1 MPDWKPEIGRRLAN
15 LKLEPTREAAILEEL
30 SQYLADC
37 QAEWLASAATEA
49 EAYQQTL
56 DELSGSELL
65 ARELRSMERQSNPE
79 PVVLGTNWRA
89 NMIANLWRDLRF
101 GLRMLRKSPGFTVV
115 AALTLA
121 LGIGAN
127 TAIFSVVNGVLLRPL
142 PYPEPERLVTVW
154 ERYAALN
161 IEQNDPAAAN
171 YADWKAQSQ
180 SFDSLAMFSWVKGV
194 NLSGGGEPVRI
205 LSASVTANLFQALR
219 VGPLLGRVFTAEEET
234 PGRDQVALL
243 GYNLWK
249 SRFGGDPAVVGK
261 TIELD
266 AQNCTV
272 VGVMEPGFVFPGG
285 TGINPAADLWRP
297 LALPA
302 QEWQNRSW
310 HDYQVIGRLK
320 RGVSLD
326 QARVEMD
333 ALQARI
339 QKANPSTSAGTHCKL
354 IALREQSVGG
364 VRRSLL
370 VLFGA
375 AAFVLLI
382 ACANVANLS
391 LARAA
396 ARQREFAIRTA
407 LGAGRWPIIRQS
419 LVESTLLALVG
430 AGLGA
435 LLAVWGTR
443 ALVASAGSQIA
454 ESAPGWNEIGVDL
467 SVLGF
472 TLVVAFSTGI
482 IFGLA
487 PAFQAA
493 RPDATAALKDGG
505 RGLTAGLRR
514 NRLRSALVVAE
525 IALASVLL
533 IGAGLLLQSFL
544 KLQSV
549 PPGFN
554 PTRVLTFELGLPK
567 ARFEEQLPRAS
578 LVERLCERLQALP
591 GVEAAGATHN
601 LPMSGG
607 LNLGF
612 EIEGR
617 PPLQPGQ
624 FQTAEVTSVTPDYL
638 KAMQITMLAG
648 RPFDKRDTRDAAPVC
663 LINEELAKRYFAN
676 ENPIGKRMV
685 RLLNPNTSWE
695 IVGVYQGVRHHG
707 LAEQA
712 RPGIFVSYT
721 QRPVGFT
728 VSLALS
734 TTGDP
739 LSLAGAASAAVRE
752 VDKDLPVTKLRTME
766 SVVSS
771 SIAQPRFR
779 SLLLGLFGA
788 LAVALAAVGVYG
800 VISFSVTQRT
810 HEFGIRMAL
819 GAQTGDVLR
828 LVAREGMLLVA
839 CGIGLGVVGALG
851 LTRVIATLLFGVKPT
866 DLMTFVAVVAVIG
879 GIGLLACV
887 IPARRATKVD
897 PIEALRRD

>member
-1 MPDWKPEIGRRLAN
+1 VPDWKSEIKRRLQN
-15 LKLEPTREAAILEEL
+15 LRLEPAREAAIVEEL
-30 SQYLADC
+30 AQYLDDC
-37 QAEWLASAATEA
+37 HAELLAEGATKA
-49 EAYQQTL
+49 EAYQKTL
-56 DELSGSELL
+56 AELSGSELL
-65 ARELRSMERQSNPE
+65 ARELRRMERRSNPE
-79 PVVLGTNWRA
+79 PVVLGTNRRT
-89 NMIANLWRDLRF
+89 NMIANLWQDLRF

-115 AALTLA
+115 AAFTLA
-121 LGIGAN
+121 IGIGAN

-154 ERYAALN
+154 ERYPALN

-171 YADWKAQSQ
+171 YADWKAQSR
-180 SFDSLAMFSWVKGV
+180 SFDSLAMFTWVKGV
-194 NLSGGGEPVRI
+194 NLAGGGEPVRI

-219 VGPLLGRVFTAEEET
+219 VEPLLGRVFTDEEET

-249 SRFGGDPAVVGK
+249 SRFEGDPAVVGK

-272 VGVMEPGFVFPGG
+272 VGVMAPGFVFPGG

-297 LALPA
+297 LALSA
-302 QEWQNRSW
+302 QEWQSRSW

-320 RGVSLD
+320 QGVSPD

-396 ARQREFAIRTA
+396 ARQREFAIRSA
-407 LGAGRWPIIRQS
+407 LGAGRWPIIRQT

-443 ALVASAGSQIA
+443 ALVAGDGSQIA

-487 PAFQAA
+487 PALQAA

-505 RGLTAGLRR
+505 RGLTAGARR
-514 NRLRSALVVAE
+514 SRLRSALVVAE
-525 IALASVLL
+525 IALACVLL

-554 PTRVLTFELGLPK
+554 PARVLTFELGLPK

-578 LVERLCERLQALP
+578 LVERLCESLQALP

-601 LPMSGG
+601 LPMVGG

-648 RPFDKRDTRDAAPVC
+648 RPFDRRDTRDAAPVC
-663 LINEELAKRYFAN
+663 LINGELAKRYFAN
-676 ENPIGKRMV
+676 ENPIGKRLV
-685 RLLNPNTSWE
+685 RMLNPNTSWE
-695 IVGVYQGVRHHG
+695 IVGVYQGIRHHG
-707 LAEQA
+707 LAERT
-712 RPGIFVSYT
+712 RPGIFISYA

-728 VSLALS
+728 VSMALR

-752 VDKDLPVTKLRTME
+752 VDKDLPVTNLRTME

-839 CGIGLGVVGALG
+839 CGIGLGVAGALG

-866 DLMTFVAVVAVIG
+866 DLMTFVSVVAALG

-897 PIEALRRD
+897 PIEALRRE